1 MFVSIVG
8 SKGFLGSNLV
18 KSLRNIDD
26 IIVFEVFRRGTE
38 NINPNEFQNEIK
50 KSDFIIYG
58 AENADRS
65 QTDLGGIDYQNL
77 LINNLKKF
85 IKLTNGKIIYLSS
98 SLLYE
103 QCTNK
108 IEYKLKYSC

>member
-50 KSDFIIYG
+50 
-58 AENADRS
+58 
-65 QTDLGGIDYQNL
+65 NL
-77 LINNLKKF
+77 IL
-85 IKLTNGKIIYLSS
+85 
-98 SLLYE
+98 
-103 QCTNK
+103 
-108 IEYKLKYSC
+108 

>member
-1 MFVSIVG
+1 MYHNLNVCFYSS

-50 KSDFIIYG
+50 I
-58 AENADRS
+58 
-65 QTDLGGIDYQNL
+65 
-77 LINNLKKF
+77 
-85 IKLTNGKIIYLSS
+85 
-98 SLLYE
+98 
-103 QCTNK
+103 
-108 IEYKLKYSC
+108 

>member
-1 MFVSIVG
+1 MFISFSNIMYHNLNVCFYSRLKRI
-8 SKGFLGSNLV
+8 FRGSNLV

-65 QTDLGGIDYQNL
+65 QTNL
-77 LINNLKKF
+77 EVLI
-85 IKLTNGKIIYLSS
+85 IKTY
-98 SLLYE
+98 
-103 QCTNK
+103 
-108 IEYKLKYSC
+108 